1 MSILWSDKKRILGL
15 PLSFTKYELDEE
27 RLYIKTGLLTQ
38 REDEVRLYRIMDI
51 TLIQTLGQRI
61 FGVGSIHCCSSD
73 SSMQEFDIVSV
84 RNPRHVREI
93 LSQQVEN
100 ERNTKRVYTRE
111 SLDSNSDG
119 CEDTH
124 EDDEM

>member
-15 PLSFTKYELDEE
+15 PISFTKYELDEE

-61 FGVGSIHCCSSD
+61 FGIGSIHCCSSD

-84 RNPRHVREI
+84 RNPRHT
-93 LSQQVEN
+93 S
-100 ERNTKRVYTRE
+100 T
-111 SLDSNSDG
+111 
-119 CEDTH
+119 
-124 EDDEM
+124 

>member
-15 PLSFTKYELDEE
+15 PISFTKYELDEE

-51 TLIQTLGQRI
+51 TLLQTLGQRI

-73 SSMQEFDIVSV
+73 SSMQEFNIISV
-84 RNPRHVREI
+84 KNPRHVREL

-100 ERNTKRVYTRE
+100 ERNAKRVYTRE
-111 SLDSNSDG
+111 SLDSDSDG
-119 CEDTH
+119 CGDTH